1 MTSSGSILGNAVLR
15 LEDPTLLTGTGKY
28 LDDLVE
34 PGMLHVAFVRSMVA
48 HGVLDGVDVS
58 DAEAMPGVRAVY
70 HAGNDL
76 GLPSLQMFPMMPPA
90 LNRPM
95 FCTDRVRF
103 VGDICAAVV
112 AESKSQ
118 AMDAAEAVLLDIDPL
133 PVLMTPAAALE
144 PGAPLLFPEHGS
156 NVCFTTAHGDDEHP
170 LDGADVVAEVTMVS
184 QRLAGVPM
192 ETNGLLGGARR

>member
-58 DAEAMPGVRAVY
+58 EAEAMPGVRAVY

-95 FCTDRVRF
+95 FCADRVRF

-112 AESKSQ
+112 AESKAQ
-118 AMDAAEAVLLDIDPL
+118 AMDAAEAVLLDIEPL

-156 NVCFTTAHGDDEHP
+156 NVCFVTSPRRRRTTRSTAQTWSP
-170 LDGADVVAEVTMVS
+170 
-184 QRLAGVPM
+184 R
-192 ETNGLLGGARR
+192 